1 MVREVVCIQAGQ
13 AGNQVG
19 TKFWEVICSEHGL
32 DASGHRDP
40 DASENILQS
49 HTGVYFEEVHDDRF
63 VPRNVLIDMEPSFL
77 DGVKGST
84 GGQLYRPDNFVCGK
98 EGAANNWAKGHLTEG
113 AALLEPSMEVIRKE
127 VEAADNLQGFQFIH
141 SLGGGTGSGLATKI
155 MQLVRDEFPDRMIAP
170 FTIYPSPKVSDV
182 VVEPYNATFS
192 MHTLLEYADEVFC
205 LDNEALYDICSNIL
219 KLTGPGLPDLN
230 HVVSAAM
237 SGLTASMRFRGQ
249 LNNDLRKVATNLVPF
264 PRLHFFSIGFAPL
277 TSRTNESFRSANI
290 QLLARQA
297 FDINNMMCA
306 SDTEGRYLAAST
318 IFRGGMSNKEVDDAI
333 ANCQDKK
340 SSNFVE
346 WIPKNVQTSICDTAP
361 VGMTEAVTFVG
372 NNTGVQKM
380 FRRISDQ
387 FTTMFKKRA
396 FIHWYTDHGVEEE
409 EFNEAVAN
417 MTDLEDEYQQ
427 YQDGT
432 PADYEGD
439 EE

>member
-1 MVREVVCIQAGQ
+1 
-13 AGNQVG
+13 
-19 TKFWEVICSEHGL
+19 
-32 DASGHRDP
+32 
-40 DASENILQS
+40 
-49 HTGVYFEEVHDDRF
+49 
-63 VPRNVLIDMEPSFL
+63 MEPSFL

-84 GGQLYRPDNFVCGK
+84 GGALYRPDNFVVGK

-155 MQLVRDEFPDRMIAP
+155 MQLIRDEFPDRMIAP

-219 KLTGPGLPDLN
+219 KLDSPGLPDLN
-230 HVVSAAM
+230 HVTSAAV

-277 TSRTNESFRSANI
+277 TSRTTESFRSAQI
-290 QLLARQA
+290 GLLARQA

-306 SDTEGRYLAAST
+306 SDAEGRYLAAST